1 MCIRDSTLTKTII
14 QTPEAPAAIG
24 TYSQAVQTSA
34 ATMTFISGQIPL
46 EPASMTLVS
55 EDFEEQAH
63 RVFINLRAIAEA
75 AGGRLSDCVKLTIY
89 LTDLNQFASVN
100 EVMATYFAE
109 PYPARA
115 AIEVSALPKQAQIEI
130 DAIMVQNPGG

>member
-1 MCIRDSTLTKTII
+1 MTKTIL

-24 TYSQAVQTSA
+24 TYSQAVQTPA
-34 ATMTFISGQIPL
+34 TTMTFISGQIPL
-46 EPASMTLVS
+46 DPDSMTLVS
-55 EDFEEQAH
+55 DTFEEQAH

-89 LTDLNQFASVN
+89 LTDLGQFAKVN
-100 EVMATYFAE
+100 EIMATYFAE

>member
-1 MCIRDSTLTKTII
+1 MTKTII

-24 TYSQAVQTSA
+24 TYSQAVQTPT

-46 EPASMTLVS
+46 DPDSMTLVS
-55 EDFEEQAH
+55 ESFEDQAH

-89 LTDLNQFASVN
+89 LTDLGQFASVN

-115 AIEVSALPKQAQIEI
+115 AIEVSALPKHAQIEI
-130 DAIMVQNPGG
+130 DAIMVQNPGS

>member
-1 MCIRDSTLTKTII
+1 MSKTTI

-24 TYSQAVQTSA
+24 TYSQAVQTPA

-46 EPASMTLVS
+46 HPDSMTLVS
-55 EDFEEQAH
+55 EAFEEQAH

-89 LTDLNQFASVN
+89 LTDLGEFATVN

-130 DAIMVQNPGG
+130 DAIMVQSPSS

>member
-1 MCIRDSTLTKTII
+1 MTKTII

-24 TYSQAVQTSA
+24 TYSQAVQTPA
-34 ATMTFISGQIPL
+34 TTMTFISGQIPL
-46 EPASMTLVS
+46 DPDSMTLVS
-55 EDFEEQAH
+55 ETFEEQAH

-89 LTDLNQFASVN
+89 LTDLNRFASVN

>member
-1 MCIRDSTLTKTII
+1 MTKIII

-46 EPASMTLVS
+46 DPDSMTLVS

-89 LTDLNQFASVN
+89 LTDLNQFANVN

>member
-1 MCIRDSTLTKTII
+1 MTKTII

-24 TYSQAVQTSA
+24 TYSQAVQTPT

-46 EPASMTLVS
+46 DPDSMTLVS
-55 EDFEEQAH
+55 ESFEDQAH

-89 LTDLNQFASVN
+89 LTDLGQFASVN

-130 DAIMVQNPGG
+130 DAIMVQNPGS

>member
-1 MCIRDSTLTKTII
+1 MSKTII

-24 TYSQAVQTSA
+24 TYSQAVQTPA

-46 EPASMTLVS
+46 HPDSMTLVS
-55 EDFEEQAH
+55 EAFEEQAH
-63 RVFINLRAIAEA
+63 RAFINLRAIAEA

-89 LTDLNQFASVN
+89 LTDLGEFATVN

-130 DAIMVQNPGG
+130 DAIMVQSRSS

>member
-1 MCIRDSTLTKTII
+1 MSKTII

-24 TYSQAVQTSA
+24 TYSQAVQTPA

-46 EPASMTLVS
+46 HPDSMTLVS
-55 EDFEEQAH
+55 EAFEEQAH

-89 LTDLNQFASVN
+89 LTDLGEFATVN

-130 DAIMVQNPGG
+130 DAIMVQSPSN

>member
-1 MCIRDSTLTKTII
+1 MTKTII

-46 EPASMTLVS
+46 EPDSMTLVS

-130 DAIMVQNPGG
+130 DAIMVQNQDG

>member
-1 MCIRDSTLTKTII
+1 LTKTII

-34 ATMTFISGQIPL
+34 ATMTFISRQIPL
-46 EPASMTLVS
+46 DPDSMTLVS

-89 LTDLNQFASVN
+89 LTDLNQFANVN

>member
-1 MCIRDSTLTKTII
+1 LTKTII

-46 EPASMTLVS
+46 DPDSMTLVS

-100 EVMATYFAE
+100 DVMATYFAE

>member
-1 MCIRDSTLTKTII
+1 
-14 QTPEAPAAIG
+14 
-24 TYSQAVQTSA
+24 
-34 ATMTFISGQIPL
+34 MTFISGQIPL
-46 EPASMTLVS
+46 DPDSMTLVS
-55 EDFEEQAH
+55 ETFEEQAH

>member
-1 MCIRDSTLTKTII
+1 LTKTII

-24 TYSQAVQTSA
+24 TYSQAVQTPT

-46 EPASMTLVS
+46 DPDSMTLVS
-55 EDFEEQAH
+55 ESFEDQAH

-89 LTDLNQFASVN
+89 LTDLGQFASVN

-115 AIEVSALPKQAQIEI
+115 AIEVSALPKHAQIEI
-130 DAIMVQNPGG
+130 DAIMVQNPGS

>member
-1 MCIRDSTLTKTII
+1 MSKTII

-24 TYSQAVQTSA
+24 TYSQAVQTPA

-46 EPASMTLVS
+46 DPDSMTLVS
-55 EDFEEQAH
+55 ESFEDQAH

-89 LTDLNQFASVN
+89 LTDLGQFASVN

-130 DAIMVQNPGG
+130 DAIMVQNPGS

>member
-1 MCIRDSTLTKTII
+1 MTKTII

-24 TYSQAVQTSA
+24 TYSQAVQTPA
-34 ATMTFISGQIPL
+34 TTMTFISGQIPL
-46 EPASMTLVS
+46 DPDSMTLVS
-55 EDFEEQAH
+55 DTFEEQAH

-89 LTDLNQFASVN
+89 LTDLGQFAKVN

-109 PYPARA
+109 PFPARA
-115 AIEVSALPKQAQIEI
+115 AIEVSALPKKAQIEI
-130 DAIMVQNPGG
+130 EAIMVQNPGS

>member
-1 MCIRDSTLTKTII
+1 MSKTII

-24 TYSQAVQTSA
+24 TYSQAVQTPA

-46 EPASMTLVS
+46 HPDSMTLVS
-55 EDFEEQAH
+55 EAFEEQAH
-63 RVFINLRAIAEA
+63 RAFINLRAIAEA

-89 LTDLNQFASVN
+89 LTDLGEFATVN

-130 DAIMVQNPGG
+130 DAIMVQSPSS

>member
-1 MCIRDSTLTKTII
+1 MTKTII

-46 EPASMTLVS
+46 DPDSMTLVS

-115 AIEVSALPKQAQIEI
+115 AIEVAALPKQAQIEI

>member
-1 MCIRDSTLTKTII
+1 MSKTII

-24 TYSQAVQTSA
+24 TYSQAVQTPA

-46 EPASMTLVS
+46 HPDSMTLVS
-55 EDFEEQAH
+55 EAFEEQAH

-89 LTDLNQFASVN
+89 LTDLGEFATVN

-130 DAIMVQNPGG
+130 EAIMVQSPRR

>member
-1 MCIRDSTLTKTII
+1 LTKTII

-46 EPASMTLVS
+46 EPDSMTLVS

>member
-1 MCIRDSTLTKTII
+1 MTKTII

-46 EPASMTLVS
+46 DPDSMTLVS

-89 LTDLNQFASVN
+89 LTDLNQFANVN
-100 EVMATYFAE
+100 QVMATYFAE

>member
-1 MCIRDSTLTKTII
+1 MTKTII
-14 QTPEAPAAIG
+14 QTAEAPAAIG
-24 TYSQAVQTSA
+24 TYSQAVQTPA
-34 ATMTFISGQIPL
+34 TTMTFISGQIPL
-46 EPASMTLVS
+46 DPDSMTLVS
-55 EDFEEQAH
+55 DTFEEQAH

-89 LTDLNQFASVN
+89 LTDLGQFAKVN
-100 EVMATYFAE
+100 EIMATYFAE

>member
-1 MCIRDSTLTKTII
+1 MTKTFI

-24 TYSQAVQTSA
+24 TYSQAVQTPA
-34 ATMTFISGQIPL
+34 TTMTFISGQIPL
-46 EPASMTLVS
+46 DPDSMTLVS
-55 EDFEEQAH
+55 DTFEEQAH

-89 LTDLNQFASVN
+89 LTDLGQFAKVN
-100 EVMATYFAE
+100 EIMATYFAE

-130 DAIMVQNPGG
+130 DAIMVQNPGC

>member
-1 MCIRDSTLTKTII
+1 MTKIII

-46 EPASMTLVS
+46 DPDSMTLVS

-89 LTDLNQFASVN
+89 LTDLNQFANVN
-100 EVMATYFAE
+100 QVMATYFAE

>member
-1 MCIRDSTLTKTII
+1 MTKTII
-14 QTPEAPAAIG
+14 QSPEAPAAIG

-46 EPASMTLVS
+46 DPDSMTLVS

-89 LTDLNQFASVN
+89 LTDLNRFASVN

>member
-1 MCIRDSTLTKTII
+1 MSKTII

-24 TYSQAVQTSA
+24 TYSQAVQTPA

-46 EPASMTLVS
+46 HPDSMTLVS
-55 EDFEEQAH
+55 EAFEEQAH

-89 LTDLNQFASVN
+89 LTDLGEFATVN

-130 DAIMVQNPGG
+130 DAMMVQSPSS

>member
-1 MCIRDSTLTKTII
+1 MTKTII

-24 TYSQAVQTSA
+24 TYSQAVQTPA
-34 ATMTFISGQIPL
+34 TTMTFISGQIPL
-46 EPASMTLVS
+46 DPDSMTLVS
-55 EDFEEQAH
+55 DAFEEQAH

-89 LTDLNQFASVN
+89 LTDLGQFAKVN
-100 EVMATYFAE
+100 EIMATYFAE

-130 DAIMVQNPGG
+130 DAIMVQNPGS

>member
-1 MCIRDSTLTKTII
+1 MTKTII

-46 EPASMTLVS
+46 DPDSMTLVS

-89 LTDLNQFASVN
+89 LTDLNQFANVN

-115 AIEVSALPKQAQIEI
+115 AIEVSALPNQAQIEI

>member
-1 MCIRDSTLTKTII
+1 MSKTLI

-24 TYSQAVQTSA
+24 TYSQAVQTPA

-46 EPASMTLVS
+46 HPDSMTLVS
-55 EDFEEQAH
+55 EAFEEQAH

-89 LTDLNQFASVN
+89 LTDLGEFATGN

-130 DAIMVQNPGG
+130 DAIMVQSPSS

>member
-1 MCIRDSTLTKTII
+1 MTKTII

-24 TYSQAVQTSA
+24 TYSQAVQTPA
-34 ATMTFISGQIPL
+34 TTMTFISGQIPL
-46 EPASMTLVS
+46 DPDSMTLVS
-55 EDFEEQAH
+55 GTFEEQAH

-75 AGGRLSDCVKLTIY
+75 AGGRISDCVKLTIY
-89 LTDLNQFASVN
+89 LTDLGQFAKVN
-100 EVMATYFAE
+100 EVMATYFSE

-130 DAIMVQNPGG
+130 DAIMVQNPGS

>member
-1 MCIRDSTLTKTII
+1 
-14 QTPEAPAAIG
+14 
-24 TYSQAVQTSA
+24 
-34 ATMTFISGQIPL
+34 MTFISGQIPL
-46 EPASMTLVS
+46 HPDSMTLVS
-55 EDFEEQAH
+55 EAFEEQAH

-89 LTDLNQFASVN
+89 LTDLSEFATVN

-130 DAIMVQNPGG
+130 DAIMVQSRSS

>member
-1 MCIRDSTLTKTII
+1 MTKTII
-14 QTPEAPAAIG
+14 QTPEAPVAIG

-46 EPASMTLVS
+46 DPDSMTLVS

-89 LTDLNQFASVN
+89 LTDLNRFASVN